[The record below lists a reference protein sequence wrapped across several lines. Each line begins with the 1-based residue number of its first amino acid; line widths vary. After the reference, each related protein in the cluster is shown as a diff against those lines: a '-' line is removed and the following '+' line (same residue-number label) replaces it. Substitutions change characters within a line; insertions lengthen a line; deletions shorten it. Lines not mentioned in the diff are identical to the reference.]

1 MQKQIENEE
10 ERKSLMDLRSEG
22 DKTASYGSY
31 MIMNNSGLVDDT
43 TIHVQQVPFKD

>member
-1 MQKQIENEE
+1 MIQKQIDNEE

-31 MIMNNSGLVDDT
+31 MIMNNSGIIDDSN
-43 TIHVQQVPFKD
+43 IKI